1 MTKADPTADRWVNR
15 VAARISGYGEPRA
28 VVAFSGGVD
37 SAVVTA
43 VAARALGS
51 RAVTAATA
59 VSPSYPAGELRQAKA
74 LASSLDVRHLV
85 VRTDE
90 VEREAYARN
99 DADRCFHCKAEVY
112 ATLRRLAA
120 TEATDGVA
128 LLSGTNA
135 DDALDD
141 RPGLRAA
148 EPFGVRDPL
157 LEEGA
162 TKHVVRAMARL
173 LGLAVAEK
181 PALACLSSRVA
192 FGIRITPELLVR
204 IDRAERAIRALG
216 FDPVR
221 VRHHGERASIEVG
234 PDEVGRLLEHPRLP
248 SAREEIASLGWAVVD
263 VDPGGYRPGTMSR
276 SLPLRVATRR
286 P

>member
-1 MTKADPTADRWVNR
+1 
-15 VAARISGYGEPRA
+15 
-28 VVAFSGGVD
+28 
-37 SAVVTA
+37 VVTA

-59 VSPSYPAGELRQAKA
+59 VSPSYPGGELEQARA
-74 LASSLDVRHLV
+74 LAAAIGVRHRV

-120 TEATDGVA
+120 AEAVDGVA

-141 RPGLRAA
+141 RAGLRAA

-157 LEEGA
+157 LEEGV
-162 TKHVVRAMARL
+162 TKPVVRAMART

-192 FGIRITPELLVR
+192 LGIRITPELLVR

-221 VRHHGERASIEVG
+221 VRHHGQRASIEVL
-234 PDEVGRLLEHPRLP
+234 PDQVDRLLDHPGLP
-248 SAREEIASLGWAVVD
+248 PAREEIVSLGWTLVD
-263 VDPGGYRPGTMSR
+263 IDPGGYRPGTMSR
-276 SLPLRVATRR
+276 ALPLRLVGHQ